1 MFSLK
6 QKCDNYLTVDKDIG
20 GSYIFIKKKYDNYI
34 TVDKDI

>member
-20 GSYIFIKKKYDNYI
+20 GSDIFIKNKKI
-34 TVDKDI
+34 